1 MPAICEAVRRLVRVT
16 SDTRE
21 CCDSLA
27 QHGAPKVIWRLVGE
41 LNRSAPANE
50 IRRCC
55 AHLLANLARYVTSA
69 VSVVYEAKIWQQIL
83 DCMANYKKKETQ
95 DLFIDFCTLLAAL
108 IRHDDL
114 AMNFASQPK
123 SVERLRKI
131 EEEVTRRCATERK
144 HIIEQ
149 KKKKYDIKVK
159 NHSLL
164 IPKSKPIFK
173 LSPEETLELETAIRH
188 LSLLFDLLERTAA
201 SAESRQQQLQRQRRL
216 QRERLQLQPP
226 GAPRPPSRR
235 SMMDSGATGCF
246 MVKKHLN
253 RRSDV

>member
-1 MPAICEAVRRLVRVT
+1 MTVKT
-16 SDTRE
+16 S
-21 CCDSLA
+21 SNSYQL
-27 QHGAPKVIWRLVGE
+27 
-41 LNRSAPANE
+41 S
-50 IRRCC
+50 
-55 AHLLANLARYVTSA
+55 YS
-69 VSVVYEAKIWQQIL
+69 
-83 DCMANYKKKETQ
+83 
-95 DLFIDFCTLLAAL
+95 
-108 IRHDDL
+108 
-114 AMNFASQPK
+114 
-123 SVERLRKI
+123 
-131 EEEVTRRCATERK
+131 
-144 HIIEQ
+144 
-149 KKKKYDIKVK
+149 
-159 NHSLL
+159 HSLL

-253 RRSDV
+253 RRSDVWTFMPFGELLRARLLQLSRMLNACLSALRCFCWRVLNKMSIKLLNDIRKKVLEDF